1 MAATR
6 KKRTLKSKDRL
17 IRRKKA
23 LENHL
28 QKVCCTGVLDVHF
41 LFWAVCLLVQTI
53 LAEAFK
59 EAIAADK
66 AMERPRSSQVCRV
79 AVVSSESHRH
89 ASYLSHR
96 DRFLLPT
103 FVCTH
108 QFPSLKS
115 HYSRHFALN
124 QLLSGRS
131 SARTGAR
138 VAQHMRSQIAFG
150 DFPSHDAGTPSP
162 ARSGWV
168 DTSEHDR

>member
-1 MAATR
+1 MFWTYTFFFEQSACWCRLFWRKRSRKPLLQIRPWRDRAPARFAESQLCLASHIAMLATCLIGIAFYSR
-6 KKRTLKSKDRL
+6 RL
-17 IRRKKA
+17 I
-23 LENHL
+23 
-28 QKVCCTGVLDVHF
+28 
-41 LFWAVCLLVQTI
+41 
-53 LAEAFK
+53 
-59 EAIAADK
+59 
-66 AMERPRSSQVCRV
+66 
-79 AVVSSESHRH
+79 
-89 ASYLSHR
+89 
-96 DRFLLPT
+96 
-103 FVCTH
+103 VCTH

>member
-1 MAATR
+1 VFWTYTFFFEQSACWCR
-6 KKRTLKSKDRL
+6 
-17 IRRKKA
+17 
-23 LENHL
+23 
-28 QKVCCTGVLDVHF
+28 
-41 LFWAVCLLVQTI
+41 LFWRNRSRKPLLQI
-53 LAEAFK
+53 
-59 EAIAADK
+59 
-66 AMERPRSSQVCRV
+66 RPW
-79 AVVSSESHRH
+79 
-89 ASYLSHR
+89 R
-96 DRFLLPT
+96 DRAPARFAESQLCLASHIAMLATCLIGIAFLLPT

-108 QFPSLKS
+108 QFPLMTALKS

-131 SARTGAR
+131 SARFGSARTGAR

>member
-1 MAATR
+1 MFWTYTFFFEQSACWCRLFWRKRSRKPLLQIRPWRDRAPARFAESQLCLASHIAMLATLATCLIGIAFYSR
-6 KKRTLKSKDRL
+6 RL
-17 IRRKKA
+17 I
-23 LENHL
+23 
-28 QKVCCTGVLDVHF
+28 
-41 LFWAVCLLVQTI
+41 
-53 LAEAFK
+53 
-59 EAIAADK
+59 
-66 AMERPRSSQVCRV
+66 
-79 AVVSSESHRH
+79 
-89 ASYLSHR
+89 
-96 DRFLLPT
+96 
-103 FVCTH
+103 VCTH

>member
-1 MAATR
+1 M
-6 KKRTLKSKDRL
+6 
-17 IRRKKA
+17 
-23 LENHL
+23 
-28 QKVCCTGVLDVHF
+28 
-41 LFWAVCLLVQTI
+41 QTI

-66 AMERPRSSQVCRV
+66 AMERPRSRQVCRV

-108 QFPSLKS
+108 QFPLMTALKS

-131 SARTGAR
+131 SARFGSARTGAR

-150 DFPSHDAGTPSP
+150 DSPLMMRALLALQEAGGWTRVSMTVKSKYKN
-162 ARSGWV
+162 AANRSI
-168 DTSEHDR
+168 